1 MVLCECG
8 KWIDCVLKVED
19 VLSDEPTKNPK
30 QILTY
35 YCALCNKTNVT
46 ITECEE
52 EVSDDA

>member
-19 VLSDEPTKNPK
+19 VLEDEPTKNPK

-35 YCALCNKTNVT
+35 YCSVCNKTDVK

-52 EVSDDA
+52 DIHDA